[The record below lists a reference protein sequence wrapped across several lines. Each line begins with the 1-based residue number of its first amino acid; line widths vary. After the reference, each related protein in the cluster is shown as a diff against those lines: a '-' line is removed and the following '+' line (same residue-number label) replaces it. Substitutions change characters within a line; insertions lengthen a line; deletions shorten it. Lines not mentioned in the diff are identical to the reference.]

1 MEGNMKMLLF
11 PCVLLA
17 AFAAAVSAQTDEAPR
32 QVLTPDDMTRF
43 ISTFEPIMADFQEAG
58 KALGRSEDGELFSKQ
73 MYNDEKIK
81 QILSRYGWD
90 ISFFKKASLIL
101 HTATALEIE
110 KKTTE
115 VNPELKEALLEIDR
129 NPSLTPEMKEQ
140 MKQRI
145 RSAYGS
151 LNVTA
156 RAIRGEVHPQDV
168 ELVKQYH
175 PVLIDLFER
184 M

>member
-1 MEGNMKMLLF
+1 MKKLLF
-11 PCVLLA
+11 TLVLLA
-17 AFAAAVSAQTDEAPR
+17 AFTAAVSAQTDEAPR

-43 ISTFEPIMADFQEAG
+43 ISTFEPIMAEFQEAG
-58 KALGRSEDGELFSKQ
+58 KALDRSENGELFSKQ
-73 MYNDEKIK
+73 MYNDAKIK

-90 ISFFKKASLIL
+90 ISFFEKATLIL

-115 VNPELKEALLEIDR
+115 VNPELKEALQEIDR

-140 MKQRI
+140 MKQQI

-151 LNVTA
+151 LDVTA
-156 RAIRGEVHPQDV
+156 RTIRGEVHPRDV
-168 ELVKQYH
+168 GLVEQYH